1 MTIAKVI
8 VFGVCSV
15 AMLLSPLLRHRPKI
29 QDDVRLVTSALICS
43 IGVGMLEAL
52 LNISWGLSLLII
64 LIYVVLLILLTKA
77 IESKLSSAS

>member
-8 VFGVCSV
+8 VFSVCSV

-64 LIYVVLLILLTKA
+64 LIYVVVLILLTKA
-77 IESKLSSAS
+77 IESKLSSVS

>member
-15 AMLLSPLLRHRPKI
+15 AMLLSPLLRYRPKI

-43 IGVGMLEAL
+43 IGVGMVEAL
-52 LNISWGLSLLII
+52 LNISWGFSFVII

-77 IESKLSSAS
+77 IESKLSSTS

>member
-1 MTIAKVI
+1 MTLAKVI

-15 AMLLSPLLRHRPKI
+15 VMLLSPLLRHRPKI
-29 QDDVRLVTSALICS
+29 QDDIRLVTSALICS

-52 LNISWGLSLLII
+52 LNISWGFSLVII

-77 IESKLSSAS
+77 IESKLSSTS

>member
-1 MTIAKVI
+1 MTLAKVI

-52 LNISWGLSLLII
+52 LNISWGFSFVII

>member
-1 MTIAKVI
+1 MIIAKVI